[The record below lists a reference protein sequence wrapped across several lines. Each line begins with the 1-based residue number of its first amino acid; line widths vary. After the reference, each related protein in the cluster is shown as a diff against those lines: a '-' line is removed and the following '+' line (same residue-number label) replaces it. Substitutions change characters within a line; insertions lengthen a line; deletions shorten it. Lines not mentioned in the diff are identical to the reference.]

1 MWMIMCE
8 FLESTQTAS
17 LRQVNVFLPWSQ
29 FAFVSLDTREAGLLF
44 SYAKDVS
51 ESGVLDH
58 GEALEDETGEQ
69 FQAATFSYGE
79 GHVQCLAVPVCSRLH
94 HWCVHGESAEAEGPG
109 KSGAFLWHHL
119 QFYLQAGPGLLSV
132 QSHQVTM
139 VSSPFQCNISWKA
152 HWLLL
157 VFCLSSRCK
166 FVVAEDLLSC
176 SHELCPG
183 RGQAFSAIT
192 GFDLLVDLT
201 DHTGTLQSCSLRSP
215 AAEKFLGCTVR
226 AD

>member
-1 MWMIMCE
+1 M
-8 FLESTQTAS
+8 LE
-17 LRQVNVFLPWSQ
+17 V
-29 FAFVSLDTREAGLLF
+29 
-44 SYAKDVS
+44 
-51 ESGVLDH
+51 
-58 GEALEDETGEQ
+58 ETGEE
-69 FQAATFSYGE
+69 FHASIFFCCE
-79 GHVQCLAVPVCSRLH
+79 GNVECLAVPVCSGLH
-94 HWCVHGESAEAEGPG
+94 HWCVHSESAEAEGSG

-132 QSHQVTM
+132 QSHQVPM
-139 VSSPFQCNISWKA
+139 VRSPFQCNISLKA
-152 HWLLL
+152 RWLVL
-157 VFCLSSRCK
+157 VFYLSSRCK

-192 GFDLLVDLT
+192 GFELLVDLT